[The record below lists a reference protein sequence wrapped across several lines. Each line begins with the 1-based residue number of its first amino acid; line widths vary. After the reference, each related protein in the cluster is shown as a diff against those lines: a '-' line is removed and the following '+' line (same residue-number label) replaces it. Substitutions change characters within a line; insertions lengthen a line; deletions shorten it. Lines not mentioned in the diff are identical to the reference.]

1 VTLSTAG
8 RRFIAELRRGGKKL
22 EREMLKTL
30 SDTERS
36 TLHTILLK
44 LYGDPARRSTPL
56 LISSAKYLIC
66 DHPEFVLYSEYAEY
80 SQ

>member
-44 LYGDPARRSTPL
+44 LYVGIED
-56 LISSAKYLIC
+56 
-66 DHPEFVLYSEYAEY
+66 DG
-80 SQ
+80 